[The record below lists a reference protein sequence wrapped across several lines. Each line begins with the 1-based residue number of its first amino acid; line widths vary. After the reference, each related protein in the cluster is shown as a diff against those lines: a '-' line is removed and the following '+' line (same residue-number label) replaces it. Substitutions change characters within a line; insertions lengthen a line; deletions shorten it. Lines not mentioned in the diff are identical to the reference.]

1 MNIKELGNY
10 ELVNNNT
17 DNPVLIGTPTFYNF
31 SVQTRDPS
39 SAITNNPVFSVAD
52 QLELNGILKDTIYA
66 AAESMEQV
74 DSRCG
79 YWWYI
84 SDIKSEYIPATQTV
98 SVEDGFLY
106 FLVLS
111 ATVIVVADRNIPS
124 TSPSGV

>member
-31 SVQTRDPS
+31 SVQTRDPN

-52 QLELNGILKDTIYA
+52 QLELNGILKETIYA
-66 AAESMEQV
+66 AAEAMEQV
-74 DSRCG
+74 DRGCG
-79 YWWYI
+79 HWWYI

>member
-17 DNPVLIGTPTFYNF
+17 SNPVLIGTPTFYNF
-31 SVQTRDPS
+31 SVQTRDAN
-39 SAITNNPVFSVAD
+39 SAITNDPVFDIAD
-52 QLELNGILKDTIYA
+52 QIEVNGKLKDIIYA
-66 AAESMEQV
+66 AADSLDQV
-74 DSRCG
+74 DSKCG

-84 SDIKSEYIPATQTV
+84 SDIKSEYIAKTGTV

-106 FLVLS
+106 YLVLS

>member
-10 ELVNNNT
+10 ELVNGNT
-17 DNPVLIGTPTFYNF
+17 DSPILVGTPTFYNF
-31 SVQTRDPS
+31 SVQTRDSS
-39 SAITNNPVFSVAD
+39 SAITNNPVFSPAD
-52 QLELNGILKDTIYA
+52 QLELNAMLKGTIYA
-66 AAESMEQV
+66 AAEELEQV

-84 SDIKSEYIPATQTV
+84 SDIKSEYIPASQTV

-111 ATVIVVADRNIPS
+111 ATVIAVQDRNNPS
-124 TSPSGV
+124 PTGP